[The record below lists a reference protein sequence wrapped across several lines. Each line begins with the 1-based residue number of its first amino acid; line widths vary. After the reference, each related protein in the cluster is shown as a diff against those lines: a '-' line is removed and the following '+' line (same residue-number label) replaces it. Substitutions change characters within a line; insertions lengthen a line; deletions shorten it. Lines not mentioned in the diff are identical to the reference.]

1 MILEGTRI
9 WLRRGYPE
17 VTHKCAC
24 KRVKFIV
31 VVGPWLPLCFLD
43 FDVFWPRGQS
53 KWKNCWMHDQGRRR
67 RSSFLFHM
75 PGRLG
80 NIPTPAAINW
90 NGLFNMRRCLLL
102 LLLLKFGCFLIMYPC
117 SNSNARTRPR
127 SKAFGD
133 PWETCMRCMRM
144 RVP

>member
-1 MILEGTRI
+1 MQAMIL
-9 WLRRGYPE
+9 
-17 VTHKCAC
+17 
-24 KRVKFIV
+24 KFIGYNRMYMV
-31 VVGPWLPLCFLD
+31 SVTETLLISLRVRCQVHG
-43 FDVFWPRGQS
+43 VFWPKGQS
-53 KWKNCWMHDQGRRR
+53 KWKNCWMHDQGRRK

-80 NIPTPAAINW
+80 SIPTPVATNW
-90 NGLFNMRRCLLL
+90 NGLLKKHRCLLL

-117 SNSNARTRPR
+117 SNSNARKRPR

-133 PWETCMRCMRM
+133 PWGTCMRCMPM